1 MSHSKDV
8 RKYYGTVQIEDELI
22 LNNSVPVHFGRSDTD
37 GFDVSFD
44 GTNTLNIDALV
55 ANDTVRIG
63 ETTQADLQVDG
74 ATDLLWDASV
84 GSLTN
89 GGFFVPVIPNAVRE
103 VIAAGGTSTAASIA
117 TYGSDVSVDAG
128 GDTFTLANGTVVGQ
142 LKEFT
147 LDATAGGVATITPA
161 TFVDGTSVTL
171 TTAGDQCILM
181 WVGASGWRL
190 VQGRGAAIV
199 A

>member
-8 RKYYGTVQIEDELI
+8 RKYVGTLQVEDEI
-22 LNNSVPVHFGRSDTD
+22 IMNNSVPLHFGRSDTD
-37 GFDVSFD
+37 GFDISFD

-89 GGFFVPVIPNAVRE
+89 GGFFVPVIPNVVRE
-103 VIAAGGTSTAASIA
+103 VIAAGGGTTAASI
-117 TYGSDVSVDAG
+117 TTFGSDVSVDAG
-128 GDTFTLANGTVVGQ
+128 GDIFTLADGTVVGQ

-147 LDATAGGVATITPA
+147 LDATAGGVATITPT
-161 TFVDGTSVTL
+161 TFADGTSVTL